1 MRVIIVAALLCASA
15 ACGDGTPT
23 RKATSVD
30 AGGNARPTR
39 WKQVDKEV
47 FDWWTIYTLRDS
59 VDGRCF
65 AVLDSRSYASL
76 GPVPCPPGLPPV
88 HVEGGLRVG
97 VSP

>member
-1 MRVIIVAALLCASA
+1 MKVFIVAALLCVAVG
-15 ACGDGTPT
+15 CGDGTPT
-23 RKATSVD
+23 RKTTGLSVELS
-30 AGGNARPTR
+30 AKPTR

-76 GPVPCPPGLPPV
+76 GPVPCPPGLPAV
-88 HVEGGLRVG
+88 RADGSLRVG
-97 VSP
+97 SP